1 VEAHKDWLMSIVATE
16 PDLTLEAIQAR
27 LKAAHDLPKSQSC
40 LWRFFVRHDVT
51 FPRTPPNRTGRT

>member
-1 VEAHKDWLMSIVATE
+1 MSIVATE
-16 PDLTLEAIQAR
+16 PDLTLEEIQAR

-51 FPRTPPNRTGRT
+51 FKKKPRTPPNRTGRT